1 MAASAGANGPGS
13 ASSSNPRKFSEKIA
27 LQRQR
32 QAEETAAFDEVMMN
46 IDSTRLQVQKVRM
59 GHMRGRYYGGSLP
72 NVNQIGSGSVEYQG
86 PPHSPLES
94 SRNTRHHGLVE
105 RVQRDPRSMM
115 SPLRRFMRHLDS
127 SPYNVSYLSPQQEPS
142 WRRTNSDSALH
153 TSVMNPSSQDPYA
166 AATQGVT
173 LPSNRRSA
181 FLFPAPAIEEDL
193 HVDSSH
199 LLKPCDAKR
208 MLMSSARPKSCE
220 VPGIN
225 ICPSVD
231 EPTSIPPVA
240 SILNSGGSLPDLT
253 NLHLPSPLPTPL
265 DLDES
270 RFSSLSGGGSTGNLT
285 NTMTHLGIS
294 RIGMPPDYEIPGF
307 LRLLMQ
313 NSLSRSSLQSSLSN
327 PNLQASLSNPNLQAS
342 LSNPSLQTSYS
353 NPSLQSSL
361 SSQSL
366 TSSLSNSSQSLP
378 SAYSTPSSPSSSFP
392 PPVPAPMN
400 TSPRRRVPLS
410 PLTLPLGGDSRRP
423 HQKQFSPTMSPTL
436 SSITQG
442 VPLDT
447 SNLPGDQRLP
457 PYHFSHTSLLH
468 PSQQSQ
474 QPLHQQ
480 LQPPSQQPLHQQ
492 LQPPSQQPLHQQL
505 QPPSQQPLHQQ
516 LQQFHRSQQP
526 SHQPQQSSHQSQQPL
541 HQTQQTLHLS
551 QQSLHQP
558 LHQTQQLLHQSQQ
571 PLHQT
576 QQALHQSQQ
585 PLHQSP
591 HNLQKS
597 KQPMHQSQPSLP
609 HSQSS
614 VNQSQQPAH
623 QSQPTANPSQ
633 QCQHQSQALMNPS
646 QRLLPQTEIPMNQ
659 SHQQCVNQSQATS
672 NLSQQQ
678 SQSHQSSQHSQQLLQ
693 QYTQKP
699 LQQAPRGSQQIHSA
713 SQHFPAPCEQN
724 SGAQS
729 YQQLFEHY
737 SLGNFEQFNMEEG
750 DTGGCFGGSS
760 GLFSEEQQPSGTQSL
775 NKYNLNNC
783 SRHEPIP
790 DIILSAVDSTPGFS
804 KEITSALS
812 CVPGFEV
819 DQSLGLEEDFNIE
832 PLTWDGLNMLS
843 DPYALLTDP
852 LVEDSFRSDRLQ

>member
-32 QAEETAAFDEVMMN
+32 QAEETAAFEEVMMD
-46 IDSTRLQVQKVRM
+46 IGSTRLQVQKLRM
-59 GHMRGRYYGGSLP
+59 AHMRGPYYGGSLP
-72 NVNQIGSGSVEYQG
+72 NVNQIGSGGSAEFQC

-94 SRNTRHHGLVE
+94 SRSTRHHGLVE
-105 RVQRDPRSMM
+105 RVQRDPRRMM
-115 SPLRRFMRHLDS
+115 SPLRRYMRQLDS
-127 SPYNVSYLSPQQEPS
+127 SPYNASYLSPQQEPS
-142 WRRTNSDSALH
+142 WRRNMPWGNYPSDTGQLFRLPTALNRTNSDSALH
-153 TSVMNPSSQDPYA
+153 TSVMNPSSQDPYGA
-166 AATQGVT
+166 AQGMA
-173 LPSNRRSA
+173 LPNRRTA

-193 HVDSSH
+193 HSDSSH
-199 LLKPCDAKR
+199 LLSPCDAKR
-208 MLMSSARPKSCE
+208 MLMSSSRPKSCE

-231 EPTSIPPVA
+231 EPTSIPPVP
-240 SILNSGGSLPDLT
+240 SVLNSGGSLPDLT

-270 RFSSLSGGGSTGNLT
+270 GFSSLSGGSSTGNLA

-294 RIGMPPDYEIPGF
+294 RMGLAPEYEIPGYSPSSV
-307 LRLLMQ
+307 Q

-327 PNLQASLSNPNLQAS
+327 PNLQASLSNPSLQAS

-392 PPVPAPMN
+392 PPVPTPMN

-410 PLTLPLGGDSRRP
+410 PLTLPLGGDSRRA

-447 SNLPGDQRLP
+447 SKFPGDQRLP
-457 PYHFSHTSLLH
+457 PYHFSHASLLH
-468 PSQQSQ
+468 PSQQPQQPLHQSQQPLHQQLQPPSQQPLHQQLQ

-505 QPPSQQPLHQQ
+505 QPLSQQPLHQQ
-516 LQQFHRSQQP
+516 LQPPSQQPLHRSQQP
-526 SHQPQQSSHQSQQPL
+526 SHQAQQSSQQPL
-541 HQTQQTLHLS
+541 
-551 QQSLHQP
+551 
-558 LHQTQQLLHQSQQ
+558 
-571 PLHQT
+571 
-576 QQALHQSQQ
+576 LHQSQQ

-591 HNLQKS
+591 HNLQNS
-597 KQPMHQSQPSLP
+597 VHQSQQPLP

-614 VNQSQQPAH
+614 VNQSQPAATPSP
-623 QSQPTANPSQ
+623 QSQRQSQAPMNPSQ
-633 QCQHQSQALMNPS
+633 QQSVKQSQQMS
-646 QRLLPQTEIPMNQ
+646 NQ
-659 SHQQCVNQSQATS
+659 S
-672 NLSQQQ
+672 
-678 SQSHQSSQHSQQLLQ
+678 SHHSQQPLQ
-693 QYTQKP
+693 QYSQKP
-699 LQQAPRGSQQIHSA
+699 LQQAPPGSQQFHSA
-713 SQHFPAPCEQN
+713 SQHFPAPCQQN
-724 SGAQS
+724 SGGQP

-737 SLGNFEQFNMEEG
+737 SLGSLEQFNMLEG
-750 DTGGCFGGSS
+750 HSGGFGLTGGFFSGEQHGGT
-760 GLFSEEQQPSGTQSL
+760 LNGTPTL
-775 NKYNLNNC
+775 NKQNLNNC

-790 DIILSAVDSTPGFS
+790 DIILTGFS

-819 DQSLGLEEDFNIE
+819 DQSLGLEEDLNIE
-832 PLTWDGLNMLS
+832 PLTLDGLNMLS

-852 LVEDSFRSDRLQ
+852 MVEDSFRSDRLQ